1 MASDNRGSTES
12 LDKESC
18 TVRKIKV
25 KSNDQA
31 VQCNKCELWQHTT
44 CINMA
49 QTTYNALKK
58 TAKVKNALWLCDNC
72 LIGMSKQD
80 TTSSSL
86 LNKITI
92 LEDKIDRLTKS
103 LTIVQGGQLSYDKK
117 MDEIIERM
125 S

>member
-1 MASDNRGSTES
+1 M
-12 LDKESC
+12 C
-18 TVRKIKV
+18 KIKV

-31 VQCNKCELWQHTT
+31 VKCNKCELWQHTT

-49 QTTYNALKK
+49 QTTYNALKKK

-92 LEDKIDRLTKS
+92 LFALITTVCQLLSFLGCIKS
-103 LTIVQGGQLSYDKK
+103 EESSGVNPEGVLSGPELEMLKAGGGLA
-117 MDEIIERM
+117 
-125 S
+125 

>member
-12 LDKESC
+12 LDKEGC
-18 TVRKIKV
+18 TVCKIKV

-58 TAKVKNALWLCDNC
+58 TAKVKNALWLCDYC
-72 LIGMSKQD
+72 LIHMSK
-80 TTSSSL
+80 
-86 LNKITI
+86 
-92 LEDKIDRLTKS
+92 
-103 LTIVQGGQLSYDKK
+103 
-117 MDEIIERM
+117 
-125 S
+125 